1 MSSKK
6 QLSNNSI
13 ARSLRKTLMVAALGA
28 LLSQNAVA
36 EEARQR
42 VDIPAQ
48 PAVDAL
54 NAFSR
59 ESGLR
64 LLFPYDAIENK
75 QIRAIQGELTTEEV
89 LDRLLIQVG
98 LIIASREGNVV
109 TLRVPESKSSTMT
122 VEEVIVTATHRAQTL
137 SEVPI
142 AATALTQDDLVSAGA
157 TRVQDVVRYSPGF
170 SITSAGA
177 NRDRIAVRGIATSQ
191 GGVLQ
196 QATVGQ
202 FVDEIVT
209 DSGTGATTTLDSRL
223 FDVQRVELLRGPQG
237 TLFGSGS
244 LSGAM
249 RIITNKPDLEEF
261 HVTTE
266 VRGESTQDGDEG
278 GGLSGMLNVPLVAGK
293 LGVRAV
299 AYGHDEGGYID
310 NVRRNEKDVNSERV
324 RGGRLIVAAQPLERL
339 SLQAT
344 VLHQD
349 SKTYGTYGSVVT
361 PGLGARVGDY
371 QTVQYL
377 NARNELEFSAANF
390 VAQVDLGFASL
401 LSSTSYSER
410 EFNITDDG
418 TAYLTV
424 ISRALGVPGGLTT
437 PTPLWT
443 PSSQHQFA
451 QEIRLASTG
460 EHVLDWTVGAI
471 YIDRGTRSGQWLTAP
486 ELVPLVGSGTLFAL
500 DVRSEQ
506 SEKAL
511 FGEVSWDVTGR
522 FNATAGLRAS
532 RTSVGFDTIAQGYL
546 ATGSFT
552 LTNNFFGDK
561 EADTVTP
568 RLALSYAFSDDA
580 RVYAQ
585 ASKGF
590 RTGGPNL
597 TASTLFG
604 IPSTYEP
611 DWLWNYEL
619 GLKSHWLDRRLVL
632 NAAVYYIDWQ
642 DLQLGLSTNGVS
654 YTGNVGAAGS
664 YGVEIETLWRMSQR
678 WTLGSSLFG
687 GRAKLTEDISMA
699 GAVGIRSGA
708 RLPATPEFTSTTYLQ
723 FQPTKATTLRAEHG
737 YVGASYAG
745 FNATGPKLGDYHLV
759 NLRGTLRVSA
769 IDFMLYVDNVLNED
783 ASTLGTPLSTLAGQ
797 QLTPATAYQLRPRTY
812 GFEARYEF

>member
-1 MSSKK
+1 M
-6 QLSNNSI
+6 
-13 ARSLRKTLMVAALGA
+13 AGCLRKTLVAAALGVI
-28 LLSQNAVA
+28 LSQNAA
-36 EEARQR
+36 ADEPRQR

-59 ESGLR
+59 EFGVR
-64 LLFPYDAIENK
+64 LLFPYDAIEDK

-98 LIIASREGNVV
+98 LIIASRDGNVV
-109 TLRVPESKSSTMT
+109 TLRAPESRSSTIT
-122 VEEVIVTATHRAQTL
+122 VEEVIVTATHREQTL

-142 AATALTQDDLVSAGA
+142 AATALTQDDLVNAGA

-249 RIITNKPDLEEF
+249 RIITNKPDLDAF

-266 VRGESTQDGDEG
+266 VRGESTKDGEEG
-278 GGLSGMLNVPLVAGK
+278 GGVSGMLNVPLVAGK

-310 NVRRNEKDVNSERV
+310 NVKLGDKDVNSERV
-324 RGGRLIVAAQPLERL
+324 RGGRVIVAAQPWERL

-344 VLHQD
+344 LLHQD
-349 SKTYGTYGSVVT
+349 SKTYGSYSSIAT
-361 PGLGARVGDY
+361 PGLGAPVGDY
-371 QTVQYL
+371 QMVQSV
-377 NARNELEFSAANF
+377 NSRNELKFSAANF

-410 EFNITDDG
+410 TFNLVDDG
-418 TAYLTV
+418 TPYLNV
-424 ISRALGVPGGLTT
+424 ITRLLGIPGGLSN
-437 PTPLWT
+437 PTPLST

-451 QEIRLASTG
+451 QELRLASTG
-460 EHVLDWTVGAI
+460 ERVLDWTVGAI
-471 YIDRGTRSGQWLTAP
+471 YIDRGTVSGQWLSAP
-486 ELVPLVGSGTLFAL
+486 VLVPLVGSGNLFAL
-500 DVRSEQ
+500 DIRSEQ
-506 SEKAL
+506 SEKAV
-511 FGEVSWDVTGR
+511 FGEVSWDITGR
-522 FNATAGLRAS
+522 LNATAGLRAS
-532 RTSVGFDTIAQGYL
+532 RTSVGFDTIAGGYL

-552 LTNNFFGDK
+552 RTNTFFGDK
-561 EADTVTP
+561 DADTVTP
-568 RLALSYAFSDDA
+568 RFALSYALSEDA

-597 TASTLFG
+597 TASTLLG
-604 IPSTYEP
+604 IPTTYEP

-619 GLKSHWLDRRLVL
+619 GVKSHWLDRRLMF

-654 YTGNVGAAGS
+654 YTGNVGAAES
-664 YGVEIETLWRMSQR
+664 YGVEIETLWRISPR

-687 GRAKLTEDISMA
+687 GQAETSEEIAMA
-699 GAVGIRSGA
+699 GAVAPKGY

-723 FQPTKATTLRAEHG
+723 FQPTKATSLRAEHG
-737 YVGASYAG
+737 YVGASYVG
-745 FNATGPKLGDYHLV
+745 FNSGGPKLGDYHLV

-769 IDFMLYVDNVLNED
+769 IDFMLYVDNLLND
-783 ASTLGTPLSTLAGQ
+783 DGNTVATVSSSLAGQ
-797 QLTPATAYQLRPRTY
+797 QLFPATTVQLRPRTF
-812 GFEARYEF
+812 GLEARYEF